1 MGLDDRAHQA
11 ADGLRRRVEG
21 QLDLT
26 SARSNVAAGSS
37 ARAAQRSRTAM
48 VAGVVAVV
56 ALVGGLA
63 VIAGTSG
70 NGTDDLSTDDGQ
82 TATRDAEAARI
93 LGAMPGTATDGKD
106 SYKLPVIA
114 QPQSDLADGDTVTM
128 YGKGFAPN
136 EGLGIVQC
144 SSEADTANIGIA
156 GCQLA
161 STASS
166 EPVTLTPEQRQ
177 AIDDYLAQLP
187 EGATWDSTS
196 QPPPPPPDVAAAGP
210 DGEPIDVTSIENHAQ
225 VWQAYEQAYQAW
237 TDAGGVEQDTFG
249 AVTYA
254 DADSNGEVV
263 ADFIV
268 HRYITTP
275 DGGEIDCQSAAER
288 CLVGV
293 GAISNYDQSGGSYI
307 GFAGAP
313 PFPESSLGID
323 PAGDPAGTFAPG
335 QAVTAQVDGWVSGRQ
350 VRISQCIGDRCQ
362 KLVDD
367 KADDAGSASITL
379 TLQPTIVDD
388 ESGEQVPCEDQCVL
402 RAVGIG
408 VEGASAAPMPAGVV
422 LRFTSPEPSAPVTTA
437 PAVTTVPVPD
447 TTAPPKVPVDPCPAA
462 ANCDPDPGT
471 PADPDGQVS
480 PGNGTATTAPVPS
493 TAVAGG
499 S

>member
-82 TATRDAEAARI
+82 TATRDAEAAQI

-177 AIDDYLAQLP
+177 AIDDYLSQLP

-225 VWQAYEQAYQAW
+225 VWQAYEEAYQAW

-254 DADSNGEVV
+254 DADADTNGEVV

-293 GAISNYDQSGGSYI
+293 GEVGS
-307 GFAGAP
+307 
-313 PFPESSLGID
+313 
-323 PAGDPAGTFAPG
+323 
-335 QAVTAQVDGWVSGRQ
+335 
-350 VRISQCIGDRCQ
+350 
-362 KLVDD
+362 
-367 KADDAGSASITL
+367 
-379 TLQPTIVDD
+379 
-388 ESGEQVPCEDQCVL
+388 
-402 RAVGIG
+402 
-408 VEGASAAPMPAGVV
+408 
-422 LRFTSPEPSAPVTTA
+422 
-437 PAVTTVPVPD
+437 
-447 TTAPPKVPVDPCPAA
+447 
-462 ANCDPDPGT
+462 
-471 PADPDGQVS
+471 
-480 PGNGTATTAPVPS
+480 
-493 TAVAGG
+493 
-499 S
+499 